1 VDDSL
6 AKLRRRTMT
15 EMTTTTEERAGQK
28 LCRAGSRT
36 DNPCWRPATEADVGE
51 TEPELCSLHMQLR
64 HRAEDMDGWL
74 HALEAMRDFMNS
86 KAVEEDPYSL
96 LRELAIGWYDAV
108 TEAAAEAAHKM
119 RVAEFLAER
128 GPEDAGPDN
137 PIMREYGAH
146 LHMRSD
152 ALTDALA
159 TLIDEREPSET
170 ERLAIIAAI
179 KEASRR
185 VHEEY
190 EKFRKE
196 QGLGK

>member
-1 VDDSL
+1 
-6 AKLRRRTMT
+6 
-15 EMTTTTEERAGQK
+15 
-28 LCRAGSRT
+28 
-36 DNPCWRPATEADVGE
+36 
-51 TEPELCSLHMQLR
+51 
-64 HRAEDMDGWL
+64 
-74 HALEAMRDFMNS
+74 
-86 KAVEEDPYSL
+86 
-96 LRELAIGWYDAV
+96 
-108 TEAAAEAAHKM
+108 M

-128 GPEDAGPDN
+128 GPEDAGPEN

-146 LHMRSD
+146 LHVRSD

-170 ERLAIIAAI
+170 ERLAIISAI

-190 EKFRKE
+190 EKFRAE